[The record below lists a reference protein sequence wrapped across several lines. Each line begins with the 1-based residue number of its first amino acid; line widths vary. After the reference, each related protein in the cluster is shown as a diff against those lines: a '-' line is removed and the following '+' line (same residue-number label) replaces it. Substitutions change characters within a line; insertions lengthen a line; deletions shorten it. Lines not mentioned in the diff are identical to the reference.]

1 MSIFVLECVKQLF
14 HGSTA
19 MFPRS
24 AVLTKEQKTV
34 VKHALFQLQ
43 KEYYNKLG
51 EIPPKERKLIND
63 IITNLHLRDENY

>member
-1 MSIFVLECVKQLF
+1 
-14 HGSTA
+14 

-51 EIPPKERKLIND
+51 EIPPKERKLINE